1 MDINPFLDKCKLNE
15 FVAIDLET
23 TGLSPKEEF
32 IIEVSA
38 VRFINGTEHETFSF
52 LLNPG
57 KPIPSFIED
66 LTGISNSMVSGKPS
80 FIDILDDFV
89 KFVGKSPVIG
99 HNVKFDIDI
108 IKYHSNNKIDLS
120 KTNLICDSYLLS
132 KIVLFSNEEHSLEAI
147 SEFYDLPIKGSHRA
161 LNDAR
166 NSGLVIINLIEQLST
181 FNKDLLLRIKNI
193 FLNREIPNSIIFD
206 NIIDCLDDKSTNF
219 KFRSARKSFYKY
231 KSNKKSS
238 IPSLDEIA
246 GKDGYLYSDSKY
258 EFREPQ
264 FKMMQ
269 IIQADIHN
277 DNLSIIEAGTG
288 LGKTYAYLLPFILES
303 IKNDIPL
310 IISTYTKSLQD
321 QLFFKDLKYILDFL
335 DIDSSALL
343 LKGRNNYICPNRLA
357 NIEFNSFDLIRDFE
371 CHDLATIVAW
381 SSYTN
386 SGDIDECS
394 SFSTTRSSRLWNLIK
409 SEARF
414 CQKKCGHSGPCYY
427 TQNTDLIKK
436 STIIVVNHALL
447 ISDAI
452 DNRNLLPNKHLFV
465 IDEAHDLFKS
475 AKDILTSVY
484 DKTFFNNY
492 LNDIVT
498 ITNKIIDNDPDLE
511 IINFLDLI
519 KETIANITSFYD
531 SYLVSKDNDSANN
544 SSYPSISIYD
554 NLSTEFQD
562 CMPTL
567 DELIDNLKELQ
578 NKFVHFND
586 NESYNERFRKLGLID
601 LISQFS
607 DQIDIF
613 IESSNS
619 DRYLSWVK
627 YFHKNNTCS
636 INHLYKDI
644 GIILYEKFFS
654 NNNPGLLCSATLTVD
669 NSFDYFVSKIGLDNY
684 NNDQEINKL
693 ILSSPFFLEDQ
704 VDFYTFKSDIDI
716 NSNEYIENVSNQIFE
731 ISNFFNKRMLIL
743 CTSYK
748 QASQIKN
755 KLKPKFSK
763 FNKRLLVHEKG
774 RSRNSLIRAYKSSK
788 SSVLIGTMA
797 FWEGIDLPGDE
808 LSILMM
814 LRIPFSNPNE
824 PYMRY
829 LNNQISSIGE
839 NSFSKLQVPSACLKM
854 KQGFGRLI
862 RTEYDSGIFII
873 TDPRIHNS
881 RYGHKILNS
890 FPIESQPYNHFS
902 TILNNKKIL

>member
-1 MDINPFLDKCKLNE
+1 MDINPLLDKCKLNE

-23 TGLSPKEEF
+23 TGLSAKEEF

-38 VRFINGTEHETFSF
+38 VRFINGLEKETFSF

-66 LTGISNSMVSGKPS
+66 LTGISNSMVKGKPS

-89 KFVGKSPVIG
+89 EFVGKSPVVG
-99 HNVKFDIDI
+99 HNVKFDIDF
-108 IKYHSNNKIDLS
+108 IKYHSNNKIDFS

-132 KIVLFSNEEHSLEAI
+132 KVVLFSNEEHSLEAI
-147 SEFYDLPIKGSHRA
+147 SEFYDLPIEGSHRA

-166 NSGLVIINLIEQLST
+166 NSGLVIINLLGQLST
-181 FNKDLLLRIKNI
+181 FNRDLLLRIKNI
-193 FLNREIPNSIIFD
+193 FSNREIPNSIIFE
-206 NIIDCLDDKSTNF
+206 NFIDCLDDKSTNF
-219 KFRSARKSFYKY
+219 KFRSSRKSFYKY
-231 KSNKKSS
+231 KSNKKSL

-246 GKDGYLYSDSKY
+246 GKDGSLYSDSKY
-258 EFREPQ
+258 EFRESQ
-264 FKMMQ
+264 YKMMKT
-269 IIQADIHN
+269 IQSDIHN
-277 DNLSIIEAGTG
+277 HNLSIVEAGTG
-288 LGKTYAYLLPFILES
+288 LGKTYAYLLPFIIES

-343 LKGRNNYICPNRLA
+343 LKGRNNYICPNRLTH
-357 NIEFNSFDLIRDFE
+357 IEFNSFDLIRDFE

-414 CQKKCGHSGPCYY
+414 CQKQCGPSGSCYY

-436 STIIVVNHALL
+436 SRIIVVNHALL

-452 DNRNLLPNKHLFV
+452 DNRNLLPNEHLFV

-498 ITNKIIDNDPDLE
+498 ITNKIVDNESDIE

-519 KETIANITSFYD
+519 KETIADITSFYD
-531 SYLVSKDNDSANN
+531 SYLISKDNDNVNN
-544 SSYPSISIYD
+544 SSYPSTSIYD
-554 NLSTEFQD
+554 DISTEFQD

-567 DELIDNLKELQ
+567 DQIIDNLKVLQ
-578 NKFVHFND
+578 KKFIYFND
-586 NESYNERFRKLGLID
+586 NESYRDRFRKLGLID

-619 DRYLSWVK
+619 DSYLSWVK
-627 YFHKNNTCS
+627 YFHKNSTCS

-644 GIILYEKFFS
+644 GIILYENFFS

-669 NSFDYFVSKIGLDNY
+669 NSFDYFISKIGLDNY

-716 NSNEYIENVSNQIFE
+716 NSNEYIENISNQIFE
-731 ISNFFNKRMLIL
+731 ISSFFNKRMLIL

-763 FNKRLLVHEKG
+763 LNKKLLVHEKG
-774 RSRNSLIRAYKSSK
+774 RSRNSLIRAYKSYK
-788 SSVLIGTMA
+788 NSVLIGTMA

-829 LNNQISSIGE
+829 LNDQISSIGE
-839 NSFSKLQVPSACLKM
+839 NSFSKLQVPAACLKM

-890 FPIESQPYNHFS
+890 FPIESQAYHHFS

>member
-1 MDINPFLDKCKLNE
+1 MDVNALLDTCKLNE

-23 TGLSPKEEF
+23 TGLSAKDEY

-38 VRFINGTEHETFSF
+38 VKFVNGKENETFSF

-66 LTGISNSMVSGKPS
+66 LTGISNSMVKGKPS
-80 FIDILDDFV
+80 FVDILDDLVEFIGQSAIV
-89 KFVGKSPVIG
+89 G
-99 HNVKFDIDI
+99 HNVKFDIDF
-108 IKYHSNNKIDLS
+108 IKHHSNNKIDLS
-120 KTNLICDSYLLS
+120 RTNLICDTYLLS
-132 KIVLFSNEEHSLEAI
+132 KVVLFSNEEHSLEAI
-147 SEFYDLPIKGSHRA
+147 SEFYDLSIEGSHRA
-161 LNDAR
+161 LSDAR
-166 NSGLVIINLIEQLST
+166 NSGLVLINLLKQLST
-181 FNKDLLLRIKNI
+181 FNRDVLLRFKNI
-193 FLNREIPNSIIFD
+193 FLSRDIPNSTIFD
-206 NIIDCLDDKSTNF
+206 NFIDCLDDKYTNL
-219 KFRSARKSFYKY
+219 KFRSSKKSYYQY
-231 KSNKKSS
+231 KSDKKT
-238 IPSLDEIA
+238 ITPSLDEIA
-246 GKDGYLYSDSKY
+246 GNNGLLYSNSEY
-258 EFREPQ
+258 EFRDSQ
-264 FKMMQ
+264 YKMMTT
-269 IIQADIHN
+269 IQSDIEN
-277 DNLSIIEAGTG
+277 NNLSIIEAGTG

-303 IKNDIPL
+303 KKNDIPL

-335 DIDSSALL
+335 DIDSNALL
-343 LKGRNNYICPNRLA
+343 LKGRNNYLCPNRLA
-357 NIEFNSFDLIRDFE
+357 HIEFNSADLIRDFE
-371 CHDLATIVAW
+371 CHDLASIVAW
-381 SSYTN
+381 SCYTN

-394 SFSTTRSSRLWNLIK
+394 SFSLTRSSRLWNLIK

-414 CQKKCGHSGPCYY
+414 CQKECGPSESCYY
-427 TQNTDLIKK
+427 TQNVDLVKK

-452 DNRNLLPNKHLFV
+452 DNRNLLPNEHFFV
-465 IDEAHDLFKS
+465 IDEAHDLFK
-475 AKDILTSVY
+475 ATKDILTSVY

-492 LNDIVT
+492 LNDILT
-498 ITNKIIDNDPDLE
+498 ITDKIIDDESDIE
-511 IINFLDLI
+511 IINFLELI
-519 KETIANITSFYD
+519 KNTSADIKSFYD
-531 SYLVSKDNDSANN
+531 SYLISRDNNNLNN
-544 SSYPSISIYD
+544 SSYPSTAIYD
-554 NLSTEFQD
+554 DILIEFQD
-562 CMPTL
+562 CTPTL
-567 DELIDNLKELQ
+567 EQLLEKLKMLQ
-578 NKFVHFND
+578 EKFIYFNN
-586 NESYNERFRKLGLID
+586 NESYRKIFKKLGLVD

-613 IESSNS
+613 IGSSNS
-619 DRYLSWVK
+619 DSYLSWVK

-636 INHLYKDI
+636 INHLYKNV
-644 GIILYEKFFS
+644 GKLLYENFFS

-669 NSFDYFVSKIGLDNY
+669 NSFDYFISKIGLDDY
-684 NNDQEINKL
+684 DNNQEINKL

-716 NSNEYIENVSNQIFE
+716 NSNEYIENISKQIYE
-731 ISNFFNKRMLIL
+731 ISSHFDKRMLVL

-763 FNKRLLVHEKG
+763 LNKKLLVHEKG

-788 SSVLIGTMA
+788 NSVLIGTMA

-829 LNNQISSIGE
+829 LNDQISSLGE
-839 NSFSKLQVPSACLKM
+839 NSFNKLQVPAACLKM

-873 TDPRIHNS
+873 TDPRINNS

-890 FPIESQPYNHFS
+890 FPIESEPYYHFS